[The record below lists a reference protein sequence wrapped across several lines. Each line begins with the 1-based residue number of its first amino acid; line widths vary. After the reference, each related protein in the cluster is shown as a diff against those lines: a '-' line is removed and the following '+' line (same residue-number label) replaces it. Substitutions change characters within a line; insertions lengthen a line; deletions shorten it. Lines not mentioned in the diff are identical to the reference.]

1 MRSSTAV
8 DAVAR
13 EPSPEERRVVRCLC
27 AGGAKE
33 SWVVARKR
41 ERVFRFDKIAALL
54 CEALSFI
61 IPITSFI
68 FFIESLSQVQWCLLQ
83 CLFYYLYIVLTA

>member
-27 AGGAKE
+27 GGGAKE

-41 ERVFRFDKIAALL
+41 ERVLRFDKTAALL
-54 CEALSFI
+54 CDALSFI
-61 IPITSFI
+61 FSITSFS
-68 FFIESLSQVQWCLLQ
+68 FFIERFNGIFNFSSIIDL
-83 CLFYYLYIVLTA
+83 